1 MTFAGDVVHL
11 DADPVGVLEE
21 NRVVPRGELRTVLG
35 RMDDSRLE
43 LLDEEMMDRVD
54 VRTTPCAE
62 TEMVKARAVL
72 VERAAARALRRS
84 AHEDSGA
91 AADAVDDVLASDE
104 RLHPEEVTEFLPEGD
119 AACGVVHGEL
129 DVRDAV
135 QLDGHGPVVPA
146 REGESTVVGGGVP
159 SHPVRWS
166 WSRPALSAGRIERA
180 LAERLGT
187 VVRQEVEAD
196 SRPARPYRR
205 DAHAS
210 GRLPHGF

>member
-54 VRTTPCAE
+54 VRTTPRAE
-62 TEMVKARAVL
+62 TEMVEARAVL
-72 VERAAARALRRS
+72 IERAAARALRRS
-84 AHEDSGA
+84 AHEDAGA

-119 AACGVVHGEL
+119 GARGVVHGEL
-129 DVRDAV
+129 DVRDTV
-135 QLDGHGPVVPA
+135 QHDAHGPVVPA
-146 REGESTVVGGGVP
+146 REGESSVGASQGLASVQVG
-159 SHPVRWS
+159 HRE
-166 WSRPALSAGRIERA
+166 ARA
-180 LAERLGT
+180 
-187 VVRQEVEAD
+187 RQEED
-196 SRPARPYRR
+196 RP
-205 DAHAS
+205 
-210 GRLPHGF
+210 

>member
-54 VRTTPCAE
+54 VRTTPRAE

-72 VERAAARALRRS
+72 VERAAARARRS
-84 AHEDSGA
+84 AHEDPGA

-135 QLDGHGPVVPA
+135 HRGSHGPVV
-146 REGESTVVGGGVP
+146 R
-159 SHPVRWS
+159 
-166 WSRPALSAGRIERA
+166 GR
-180 LAERLGT
+180 
-187 VVRQEVEAD
+187 
-196 SRPARPYRR
+196 
-205 DAHAS
+205 
-210 GRLPHGF
+210 

>member
-91 AADAVDDVLASDE
+91 AADAIDEVLASDE

-119 AACGVVHGEL
+119 AACRVVHGEL

-146 REGESTVVGGGVP
+146 REGESMVVGGVP

-166 WSRPALSAGRIERA
+166 WSRPALPEGRIERA
-180 LAERLGT
+180 LAER
-187 VVRQEVEAD
+187 QD
-196 SRPARPYRR
+196 RR
-205 DAHAS
+205 SAG
-210 GRLPHGF
+210 GRGSLRGRATWGAAGVSQTFG

>member
-72 VERAAARALRRS
+72 IERAAARALRRS
-84 AHEDSGA
+84 AHEDAGA

-104 RLHPEEVTEFLPEGD
+104 RLHAEEVTELLPEGD
-119 AACGVVHGEL
+119 AARGVVHGEL

-135 QLDGHGPVVPA
+135 RLDAHGPVVPA
-146 REGESTVVGGGVP
+146 REGESTVGGRSESSGPPALGEHGFRAVGGMFG
-159 SHPVRWS
+159 
-166 WSRPALSAGRIERA
+166 
-180 LAERLGT
+180 
-187 VVRQEVEAD
+187 
-196 SRPARPYRR
+196 
-205 DAHAS
+205 
-210 GRLPHGF
+210 

>member
-54 VRTTPCAE
+54 VRTTPRAE

-129 DVRDAV
+129 DVRDTV
-135 QLDGHGPVVPA
+135 QHDAHGLVVPA
-146 REGESTVVGGGVP
+146 REGESTAVGGGRPEP
-159 SHPVRWS
+159 SGPLVLVA
-166 WSRPALSAGRIERA
+166 PRA
-180 LAERLGT
+180 I
-187 VVRQEVEAD
+187 
-196 SRPARPYRR
+196 
-205 DAHAS
+205 
-210 GRLPHGF
+210 

>member
-104 RLHPEEVTEFLPEGD
+104 RL
-119 AACGVVHGEL
+119 
-129 DVRDAV
+129 
-135 QLDGHGPVVPA
+135 
-146 REGESTVVGGGVP
+146 
-159 SHPVRWS
+159 
-166 WSRPALSAGRIERA
+166 
-180 LAERLGT
+180 GT